1 MEGDPRVDRLMYPVE
16 LAIKRHVKDSD
27 AITDIYN
34 RTYEAL
40 MMSMDA
46 LDVSAKVT
54 AKQIAENAKNLQ
66 RAEKAEAAL
75 KDEHDLSDEFYLLLV
90 DNPDT
95 KLLADKILVDHCARI
110 GAKRG
115 GEE

>member
-1 MEGDPRVDRLMYPVE
+1 MEGDPRVDTIMWPIM

-27 AITDIYN
+27 AITEIYN
-34 RTYEAL
+34 RAYEAI
-40 MMSMDA
+40 MNSMDVI
-46 LDVSAKVT
+46 DTSAKVA
-54 AKQIAENAKNLQ
+54 AKQIAESAKNLQ

-75 KDEHDLSDEFYLLLV
+75 KDERDLSDEFYLLLV

-95 KLLADKILVDHCARI
+95 KLRADKTLVDHCARV

-115 GEE
+115 GGE